1 MLAGIVLIVSSI
13 FIASPSEA
21 LSPGKYCSVE
31 AVPPHPDGTTMD
43 CLFFEYTSPTK
54 ASLGYSSANG
64 AIVDLHYNGVD
75 FDGYSRI
82 TLSLDGK
89 YQDPTE
95 YPYIYVNF
103 YLQETPGEPNTL
115 LLHPL
120 ATNLPQRKLT
130 REACDVP
137 PGKAKCDAWQP
148 SPFRRALRTVGG
160 HYRYMDV
167 PKGEFARVFANFHA
181 NPAIA
186 TLEMGGHYTKTSFY
200 HTGVSP
206 ATLGPEDS
214 AEGLQ

>member
-200 HTGVSP
+200 HT
-206 ATLGPEDS
+206 
-214 AEGLQ
+214 